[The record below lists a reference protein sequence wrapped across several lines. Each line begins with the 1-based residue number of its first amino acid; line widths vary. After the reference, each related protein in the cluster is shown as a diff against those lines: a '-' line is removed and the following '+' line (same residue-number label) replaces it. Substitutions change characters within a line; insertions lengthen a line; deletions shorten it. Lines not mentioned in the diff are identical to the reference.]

1 VNKLFKFFKKNPPLV
16 PKKSYTQVLSRQNM
30 LNIAKKTLK
39 IKDVFLNLQNKKIK
53 QVQRLISGN
62 HRPKPCINMTTKGP
76 SRKQVIIPMNTNNTR
91 KYMKDAS
98 THVININRALKSIK
112 SNIIADFIRLD
123 DKCII
128 IFTNNV
134 ANPSD
139 LQEIERC
146 VKNSLVVEEDQ
157 IESPKLPQSKSYLK
171 IVSISYISNQ
181 TNTKLF
187 PDKVEK
193 ILKNSYI
200 FNDIVLASKPQ
211 IIKIL
216 PKSDI
221 FIV

>member
-1 VNKLFKFFKKNPPLV
+1 
-16 PKKSYTQVLSRQNM
+16 
-30 LNIAKKTLK
+30 
-39 IKDVFLNLQNKKIK
+39 
-53 QVQRLISGN
+53 
-62 HRPKPCINMTTKGP
+62 
-76 SRKQVIIPMNTNNTR
+76 
-91 KYMKDAS
+91 MKDAS

>member
-1 VNKLFKFFKKNPPLV
+1 
-16 PKKSYTQVLSRQNM
+16 M
-30 LNIAKKTLK
+30 LNIAKETLK
-39 IKDVFLNLQNKKIK
+39 IKDAFLNLQNKKIK
-53 QVQRLISGN
+53 QVQRLISSN
-62 HRPKPCINMTTKGP
+62 HRPKPCINITTKGL
-76 SRKQVIIPMNTNNTR
+76 SRKQVIVPMNTDNTR
-91 KYMKDAS
+91 KYMNDAS

-134 ANPSD
+134 TNPSD
-139 LQEIERC
+139 LQEIKRC

-157 IESPKLPQSKSYLK
+157 IESPRLPQSKSYLK

-187 PDKVEK
+187 PDEVEK
-193 ILKNSYI
+193 ILKNSHI

-221 FIV
+221 SIV